1 MRYSSM
7 CPTPITHLHETL
19 LHVGGKIPE
28 DTQLRLQGPRHS
40 THREGEV
47 LCAGGVVVHGPG
59 GEETR
64 GQREPVADARP
75 PETPGHPSAGA
86 HTCWAQWPRY
96 QANQKSTYF
105 LLAERAMC
113 VPLLKSTATRRLDS

>member
-1 MRYSSM
+1 M
-7 CPTPITHLHETL
+7 L

-40 THREGEV
+40 THGEGRV
-47 LCAGGVVVHGPG
+47 LGAGGVVVHSPG
-59 GEETR
+59 GEDTR
-64 GQREPVADARP
+64 GQREPGTDARP
-75 PETPGHPSAGA
+75 WRPQDTQCRSTPLLGTTA
-86 HTCWAQWPRY
+86 RY
-96 QANQKSTYF
+96 KALPDSTYF